1 VGLLQTFPQTFE
13 VGDGLLEDVAEDV
26 HVYDRA
32 DGGAS
37 GGVGYFACGPIVIVA
52 QFLEMGADFV
62 GHLEGVQ
69 GWIEGEEAAV
79 VGGDVQAGVPCVNGA
94 EEAAEV
100 VPERVRV
107 VGVAMLEGMLEGF
120 GGEQAEVFAKG
131 AEQDPVQ
138 QLLAVDDFALEAA
151 SEDLESQGQSH
162 PKPRLSESGMKN
174 AE

>member
-1 VGLLQTFPQTFE
+1 MAAEFLQ
-13 VGDGLLEDVAEDV
+13 A
-26 HVYDRA
+26 
-32 DGGAS
+32 
-37 GGVGYFACGPIVIVA
+37 GVG
-52 QFLEMGADFV
+52 ES
-62 GHLEGVQ
+62 
-69 GWIEGEEAAV
+69 
-79 VGGDVQAGVPCVNGA
+79 DVQAGVAFVNGA